1 MNPKLDI
8 LEFKYLLYVW
18 EYAKKKKRGLVGLY
32 DYKSEIKSL
41 ARKAGDKKSNKVVQ
55 WQVTKTEDAG
65 DCDYLPW

>member
-1 MNPKLDI
+1 MQ
-8 LEFKYLLYVW
+8 
-18 EYAKKKKRGLVGLY
+18 KKKRGGLVGLY